1 MNLPTLMTGA
11 APILN
16 IRGKIGCLC
25 LHGISASPH
34 EVSWLGEYLAEQG
47 ITTYIP
53 RLTGHGA
60 VDHQIFRY
68 ARWQDWY
75 LDALDG
81 YHLLRQTC
89 DQVFVA
95 GLSMGGLLSI
105 LLAASQPVDG
115 LIVMAAPV
123 QQPDNKLMPYANWIK
138 LVRPFLDMPDTSD
151 FPARLKE
158 TQAARGESVLGRVR
172 YDIWATQAVQELH
185 TLIPIAAEHAPA
197 VHAPALLLYSKGD
210 QTVPIA
216 CQEDLAQRLNSAF
229 IMQHTYENSGHILT
243 QDVDHEDV
251 FQRVH
256 DFIQRIVQS
265 AI

>member
-1 MNLPTLMTGA
+1 MTGA
-11 APILN
+11 EPILN
-16 IRGKIGCLC
+16 IRGKVGCLC

-34 EVSWLGEYLAEQG
+34 EVAWLGQYLAQQG
-47 ITTYIP
+47 ITTYTP

-60 VDHQIFRY
+60 TDHQIFRY
-68 ARWQDWY
+68 ARWQNWY

-105 LLAASQPVDG
+105 LIAASQPVDG
-115 LIVMAAPV
+115 LIVMAAPI
-123 QQPDNKLMPYANWIK
+123 QQPDNKLMPYASWIK
-138 LVRPFLDMPDTSD
+138 LVRPFLDMPDASD
-151 FPARLKE
+151 FPDRLKA
-158 TQAARGESVLGRVR
+158 TQAAHGDAVLGRVR
-172 YDIWATQAVQELH
+172 YDIWATQAVQELY
-185 TLIPIAAEHAPA
+185 TLIPIAAEHASN
-197 VHAPALLLYSKGD
+197 VHAPTLLLYSKGD

-216 CQEDLAQRLNSAF
+216 NQQGLAERLNSTV
-229 IMQHTYENSGHILT
+229 IIQHTYENSGHILT
-243 QDVDHEDV
+243 QDVDHQDV

-256 DFIQRIVQS
+256 TFIQRIVQS